1 MMTNDIKG
9 VIYILT
15 NPSFPQYVKIGY
27 ADDLKSR
34 LNSLNRSECIPFA
47 FRVYAY
53 YKVSKRLQ
61 DLEIHKIIDTINPNL
76 RTIENINGKERK
88 REFYELGADDAYEIL
103 LAIAK
108 INGMEDNI
116 VLVEPSAKDRR
127 DEEKAEEGRTKRA
140 YTQLPRIDWLMKK
153 GVISVGDK
161 VYVINHPEEIAEV
174 KDQESVIYNG
184 KQMSFNQFGCTVTGW
199 KAIQIYAYMKK
210 VGCDKT
216 LSELR
221 EEKMAELGLIN

>member
-1 MMTNDIKG
+1 MNNKG

-34 LNSLNRSECIPFA
+34 LKNLNRSECIPFA

-53 YKVSKRLQ
+53 YKVPKRLT
-61 DLEIHKIIDTINPNL
+61 DLEIHKIIDTVNPNL
-76 RTIENINGKERK
+76 RAIETVDGKERK
-88 REFYELGADDAYEIL
+88 REFYELSANDAYEIL
-103 LAIAK
+103 LGIAR

-116 VLVEPSAKDRR
+116 TLVEPTIKEM
-127 DEEKAEEGRTKRA
+127 EEEEEAEEGRTKRTN
-140 YTQLPRIDWLMKK
+140 TQLPRMDWLIEQKI
-153 GVISVGDK
+153 VNIGDE
-161 VYVINHPEEIAEV
+161 VYIINHPNEIAIIKNAENV
-174 KDQESVIYNG
+174 EYNG
-184 KQMSFNQFGCTVTGW
+184 ELMSFNQFGCKITGW

-210 VGCDKT
+210 VGGKNT

-221 EEKMAELGLIN
+221 EEKMHELGMI